1 MIKTNDN
8 EGESIRNTQRNHTW
22 SAPQILQRSASFFTR
37 FLSVFFFYSKK
48 SLSPP
53 HRISRPPPR
62 FFFPPYFFSLFSSR
76 FFLFFSSFFFS
87 PPQVFTCS
95 LLLAQPICHHLN
107 HHIHACLAPPETSPH
122 FRMKNTALPRVS
134 EKTLVQEGPTNI
146 ITMFMF
152 LSCMYYS
159 YVCVTLNLI

>member
-22 SAPQILQRSASFFTR
+22 SDPQILQRSASFFTR

-48 SLSPP
+48 YPSPP
-53 HRISRPPPR
+53 HRISRPLLPPIFLR
-62 FFFPPYFFSLFSSR
+62 FFRPAFFF
-76 FFLFFSSFFFS
+76 FFSSFFFF

-95 LLLAQPICHHLN
+95 LLLAYPICHHLN
-107 HHIHACLAPPETSPH
+107 HHIHACSAPPETNLH
-122 FRMKNTALPRVS
+122 FRMKNTTLPRVS
-134 EKTLVQEGPTNI
+134 EKTLVQEGSTNI